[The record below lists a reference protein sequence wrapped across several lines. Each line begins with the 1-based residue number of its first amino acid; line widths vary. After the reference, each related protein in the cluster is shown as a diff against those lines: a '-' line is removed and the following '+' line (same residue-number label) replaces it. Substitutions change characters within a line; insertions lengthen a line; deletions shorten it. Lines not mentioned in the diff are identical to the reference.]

1 VKVVGALFS
10 PPRRIMGGTVK
21 DMRRRVLIKKRFIR
35 RRRLA
40 DVARSAAV
48 VNALTSTEK
57 VLSRLAPKGI
67 E

>member
-1 VKVVGALFS
+1 M
-10 PPRRIMGGTVK
+10 RGTVK